1 MLRTQRDDPPSS
13 AEYIIDTARRGLCVE
28 YCSQEFAGSV
38 LVRDIR
44 VGELFDTSGVD
55 VRIDGART
63 AWVELLG
70 SY

>member
-1 MLRTQRDDPPSS
+1 
-13 AEYIIDTARRGLCVE
+13 
-28 YCSQEFAGSV
+28 V